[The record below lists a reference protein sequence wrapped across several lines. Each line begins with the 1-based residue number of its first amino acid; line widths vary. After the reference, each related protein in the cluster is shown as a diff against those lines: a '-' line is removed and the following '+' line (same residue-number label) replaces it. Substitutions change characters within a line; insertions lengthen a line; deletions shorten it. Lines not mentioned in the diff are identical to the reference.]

1 MEKKIIFATGN
12 AGKMREIRA
21 ILSDL
26 GLPLLS
32 MKEAG
37 VDLDIVEDGKTFAEN
52 AKIKAM
58 AVWKQTGGIVLADD
72 SGLAVDYIGGEP
84 GVYSA
89 RYLGE
94 DTSYEIKNQAIIDRL
109 ADAKEEERTA
119 RFVSAIAAVLPDGS
133 ELVTEGTVEGLIVHE
148 PAGNG
153 GFGYDPIF
161 YVPDL
166 NCSTAELSPEEKN
179 ARSHRGNALRAMREE
194 LKQYISDGR

>member
-1 MEKKIIFATGN
+1 MKKIIFATGN
-12 AGKMREIRA
+12 ADKMKEIREILA
-21 ILSDL
+21 DL
-26 GLPLLS
+26 DAEILS

-37 VDLDIVEDGKTFAEN
+37 IQADIVEDGKTFEEN
-52 AKIKAM
+52 AVIKAT
-58 AVWKQTGGIVLADD
+58 AISKLTGEIVLADD
-72 SGLAVDYIGGEP
+72 SGLEIDYLNKEP

-89 RYLGE
+89 RYMGE
-94 DTSYEIKNQAIIDRL
+94 HTDYHTKNASLIKRL
-109 ADAKEEERTA
+109 EGVPDEKRTA
-119 RFVSAIAAVLPDGS
+119 RFVCAIAAVVPG
-133 ELVTEGTVEGLIVHE
+133 HE
-148 PAGNG
+148 PIVVRGTIEGYIGDKPAGEN